1 MVEQTSNPC
10 VNVTESESSAQAADM
25 TKLETRP
32 KRPLARQ
39 RGYRDLR
46 DYDPDDDGFP
56 YSTYMLSQPAA
67 ISSLSSFQDQ
77 KEPDEHVKT
86 PIVLPTNSLQWLF
99 ESQDSEYVKT
109 PILIPADSLQWS
121 LESEEDV
128 KTPIL
133 IPSGPPQLRED
144 DIEPL
149 TI

>member
-1 MVEQTSNPC
+1 MH
-10 VNVTESESSAQAADM
+10 
-25 TKLETRP
+25 P
-32 KRPLARQ
+32 KRPLTRQ
-39 RGYRDLR
+39 RGYRDLCA
-46 DYDPDDDGFP
+46 YDPDDDRLP
-56 YSTYMLSQPAA
+56 YSNYMLSQPAA
-67 ISSLSSFQDQ
+67 ISSLQDQ

-86 PIVLPTNSLQWLF
+86 PIVLPTNSLQRLF

-109 PILIPADSLQWS
+109 PILTPADSLQCRS

-133 IPSGPPQLRED
+133 IPSDSDSPQLQED